1 VRLPSAPRAVITGG
15 ASGLGR
21 ALALEI
27 GRRQGRVLIADL
39 DADGARETARQVEA
53 RGGSAEVA
61 VVDVGRIADVEGVAE
76 RADQLWGG
84 IDLLVNNAGVAAAG
98 PIGDVPLADWEWLL
112 RVNVWGVIHGCHVFA
127 PRMRARGRGFI
138 LNVASSAGIASLP
151 EMGPYNA
158 SKAAVISITETL
170 NAELAPFS
178 IQVSALCPTFF
189 ETNLLAQLRAPSER
203 QHALAQALMRRS
215 RTTAEQVARAGIEGL
230 ERGRLIVIPQLDGR
244 LLWWLKRLA
253 PAAYHALL
261 RFLWRRDLLQRIAKL
276 AMALLVVT
284 APSRSR
290 ASGLDA
296 PQIGSAQS
304 GPVSNDAAATWWNP
318 GRLGFLERTELLP
331 GVGLVIGSIGYQ
343 RELFGQYQH
352 ADNLDFAEPIPSS
365 DIDPSKAGPQRSVND
380 GLVEPAFDLF
390 FATPLVR
397 ERLVVGA
404 GISIPYA
411 AALNLPQEGPQ
422 RFAGE
427 SLFLATPHT
436 TVALAMKVNDA
447 FSIGAGV
454 SYVLGSLSL
463 SKTQDFAALDSFGD
477 GLARPPIAQENGF
490 GADAPSTLRELDVL
504 ARPLSINRARAHGI
518 SFNLGAA
525 LQATRKLGLGL
536 VYHHGANLGLRGKF
550 RLDMSDDFFTQDLA
564 SQGLQYDR
572 IVSGKA
578 LIRLRL
584 PQRITFGAG
593 YQLSRRFGLD
603 GFVSYVFY
611 ESLDAIGIRF
621 DSPGLAQE
629 ALGVGRT
636 IEHDLIRNW
645 VGAVVSEVNGRIDV
659 SDALRLSLTTGY
671 HSPASPDATID
682 VISLDGHR
690 IILGAGMAYRFSERA
705 ALLAGVEGQ
714 FMLPRNVTSSDFD
727 LGNGTYRLL
736 VGALTLHGQFRF
748 GVDAPKRTDQVGLPR
763 EI

>member
-1 VRLPSAPRAVITGG
+1 VRLPRALRAVIRGG

-39 DADGARETARQVEA
+39 DADGARESARRVEA
-53 RGGSAEVA
+53 RGGRAEVS
-61 VVDVGRIADVEGVAE
+61 VVDVGR
-76 RADQLWGG
+76 
-84 IDLLVNNAGVAAAG
+84 
-98 PIGDVPLADWEWLL
+98 
-112 RVNVWGVIHGCHVFA
+112 VIHGCHVFA

-138 LNVASSAGIASLP
+138 LNAASSAG
-151 EMGPYNA
+151 
-158 SKAAVISITETL
+158 

-189 ETNLLAQLRAPSER
+189 EN
-203 QHALAQALMRRS
+203 
-215 RTTAEQVARAGIEGL
+215 
-230 ERGRLIVIPQLDGR
+230 GR
-244 LLWWLKRLA
+244 LLWWLERLA
-253 PAAYHALL
+253 PAAYHGLL
-261 RFLWRRDLLQRIAKL
+261 RFLWRRDLLQRIVKL
-276 AMALLVVT
+276 ATALLLVT

-304 GPVSNDAAATWWNP
+304 GPVSNDAAAAWWNP
-318 GRLGFLERTELLP
+318 GRLGFLEQTELLP
-331 GVGLVIGSIGYQ
+331 GVGLVVGSIGYQ

-352 ADNLDFAEPIPSS
+352 ADNLDFAEPIPAS
-365 DIDPSKAGPQRSVND
+365 DIDPSKAGPQQSVHD
-380 GLVEPAFDLF
+380 GVVEPAFDLF

-411 AALNLPQEGPQ
+411 AAVDLPPEGPQ

-436 TVALAMKVNDA
+436 TLALAVKANEV

-454 SYVLGSLSL
+454 SYVLGNLSL

-477 GLARPPIAQENGF
+477 VLARPPIAQENGF
-490 GADAPSTLRELDVL
+490 GADAPPTLRELDVL
-504 ARPLSINRARAHGI
+504 ARPLKIDRALAHGI

-525 LQATRKLGLGL
+525 LQATTKLALGL
-536 VYHHGANLGLRGKF
+536 VYHHGANLGFRGKF

-564 SQGLQYDR
+564 SQGLRYDPT
-572 IVSGKA
+572 VSGKA

-593 YQLSRRFGLD
+593 YQVSRRFGLD

-611 ESLDAIGIRF
+611 ESLDAIGNRF
-621 DSPGLAQE
+621 DSPALAQE

-636 IEHDLIRNW
+636 IEQDLIRNW
-645 VGAVVSEVNGRIDV
+645 AGAVVSEVNGRIDV

-671 HSPASPDATID
+671 HSPASPDATVDI
-682 VISLDGHR
+682 ISLDGHR
-690 IILGAGMAYRFSERA
+690 IILGAGMAYRFSEHA
-705 ALLAGVEGQ
+705 ALLAGLEGQ
-714 FMLPRNVTSSDFD
+714 FMLPRNVTASDFD

-736 VGALTLHGQFRF
+736 VSALMLHGQFRF
-748 GVDAPKRTDQVGLPR
+748 GDDAPKRSGQAVGNVVGKPHGLGLPR